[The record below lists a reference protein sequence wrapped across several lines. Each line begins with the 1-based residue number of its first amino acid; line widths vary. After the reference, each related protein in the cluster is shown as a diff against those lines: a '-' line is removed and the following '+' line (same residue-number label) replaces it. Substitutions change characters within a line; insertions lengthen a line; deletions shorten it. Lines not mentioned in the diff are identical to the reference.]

1 MTVQG
6 HLMKRQIAEIERQL
20 ARRVWNAVDRSEAM
34 KWRPGARPLPRGTPW
49 QRHESQPR
57 ELTGDD
63 YKVI

>member
-34 KWRPGARPLPRGTPW
+34 KWRRKVAGRAPFCREDPR
-49 QRHESQPR
+49 RESQTR
-57 ELTGDD
+57 ELS
-63 YKVI
+63 